1 VPQPGSGSGLEIP
14 STSCTLLWESSAGHL
29 TVWANLGDSLV
40 PPSQSLV
47 GAAVQRGGPE
57 EKQE

>member
-1 VPQPGSGSGLEIP
+1 MPQPGSESGLEIP
-14 STSCTLLWESSAGHL
+14 SCTLLWESSAGHL